1 MPKLY
6 KIKTYSPSQSIIRGM
21 ARMIDPFGTLNEQF
35 ITVEYPEVKSYREA
49 MKADYEA
56 MRSDWEKVG
65 EDLYQAI
72 GNNLQ
77 NSK

>member
-21 ARMIDPFGTLNEQF
+21 ARMIDPFGTLNEEF
-35 ITVEYPEVKSYREA
+35 LPMEMPKPLSDYEA
-49 MKADYEA
+49 MKAD
-56 MRSDWEKVG
+56 WEKVG
-65 EDLYQAI
+65 RDLYQAI
-72 GNNLQ
+72 GSNLQ